1 MVETLFLFAQGCPG
15 GFVALPWWVI
25 GAHRPGMSHL
35 FRGLMAV
42 ALVLLS
48 GCSTHRMAE
57 KTRLP
62 WHPIHETRMT
72 NQPAPGYVA
81 TGVWRVRGASNV
93 VYLAGTS
100 HIVADEEIPF
110 PTSYYAAYRDAREIY
125 VEVDS
130 LSFSG
135 TWMMVKMLPGA
146 VKFMTRNM
154 KDFVAGPQ
162 ETLEDYVTADTAQKL
177 REHFGAD
184 YETKWIHLTPLGLV
198 FFAEFASTQGGEGG
212 VDDLFTLLAH
222 RDEKRIRSLD
232 DSSTT
237 KLVAPL
243 LEALLEYARKDLAQ
257 RGADAVLQEMLRSE
271 TDDRDDWRYGEM
283 KAAIKELEKFRK
295 DAPIVYEQLLPER
308 NRRWYPTIR
317 AALAGQRNAMVLV
330 GALHLP
336 GEDGLI
342 EMLRRD
348 GFQPEQMYGID
359 RPER

>member
-1 MVETLFLFAQGCPG
+1 MLA
-15 GFVALPWWVI
+15 
-25 GAHRPGMSHL
+25 GMIHL
-35 FRGLMAV
+35 FR
-42 ALVLLS
+42 ALLVFGFVLAT

-62 WHPIHETRMT
+62 RHPIHETRMT

-81 TGVWRVRGASNV
+81 TGVWRVRGASNT

-110 PTSYYAAYRDAREIY
+110 PTSYYAAYRDAQEIY

-135 TWMMVKMLPGA
+135 TWMTVKMLPGA
-146 VKFMTRNM
+146 VKFMARNM

-162 ETLEDYVTADTAQKL
+162 ETLEDYITADTAQKL

-184 YETKWIHLTPLGLV
+184 YKTKWIHLTPLGLV

-237 KLVAPL
+237 KLVGPL
-243 LEALLEYARKDLAQ
+243 LEAMLEYTRKDLAQ
-257 RGADAVLQEMLRSE
+257 RGADAVVQEVLRSE
-271 TDDRDDWRYGEM
+271 TKDRDDWRYGEM
-283 KAAIKELEKFRK
+283 KAGMKELEKFRQ
-295 DAPIVYEQLLPER
+295 DAPEVYEQLLPGR
-308 NRRWYPTIR
+308 NRRWLPAITR
-317 AALAGQRNAMVLV
+317 ALAGQRNVMVLV

-342 EMLRRD
+342 EMLRRE
-348 GFQPEQMYGID
+348 GFKPEQMYGID